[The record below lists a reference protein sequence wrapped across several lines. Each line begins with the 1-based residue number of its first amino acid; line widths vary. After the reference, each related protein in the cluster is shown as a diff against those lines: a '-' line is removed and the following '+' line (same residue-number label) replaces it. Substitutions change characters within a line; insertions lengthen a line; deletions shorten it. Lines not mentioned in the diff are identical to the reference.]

1 MTQIS
6 FSRHVP
12 FTPDQMLELVARV
25 EDYPDF
31 VPNCADMQVT
41 RSPALAENECD
52 ARMQVQY
59 GPISGSYTSRV
70 TVDRDTMT
78 ISARSL
84 DGPFA
89 HLDSKWTFIPEGT
102 GAKIQ
107 FDIDV
112 SFSNRFLGSV
122 AEPLFARKQE
132 EIIDAFVKRASEI
145 YRNG

>member
-12 FTPDQMLELVARV
+12 FSPEQMLELVARV

-31 VPNCADMQVT
+31 VPNCSDMSVT
-41 RSPALAENECD
+41 RSPALADNQCD
-52 ARMQVQY
+52 ARMSVQY
-59 GPISGSYTSRV
+59 GPVSGAYTSRV
-70 TVDRDTMT
+70 TVDRSNMT
-78 ISARSL
+78 VSAKSL

-89 HLDSKWTFIPEGT
+89 HLDSKWTFIAEGT
-102 GAKIQ
+102 GTEIH
-107 FDIDV
+107 FDIDMA
-112 SFSNRFLGSV
+112 FSNRFLASV

-132 EIIDAFVKRASEI
+132 EIIDAFVKRAGEV